1 MTALIHSYDTPSNN
15 DSQDEVAEN
24 QSQNQTSQNS
34 RQQNPRHSNTLPLI
48 CHGDKCRLFRAKG
61 IIRRP
66 MYCMKQKKNVHSG
79 CFNKNLRHRKVKQME
94 QMLLEDFTDN
104 RILMHLI
111 DFIKAPI
118 SLQNFRNLFRYLPIF
133 VHTTRNDHVYGAS
146 RYLANTLG
154 FTISDE
160 VNNNRID
167 KAATEN
173 ERKQLWRMASFRC

>member
-66 MYCMKQKKNVHSG
+66 MYCMERKNVCSG
-79 CFNKNLRHRKVKQME
+79 CFNENLHHRKVKQME
-94 QMLLEDFTDN
+94 QMLSEDFTDN

-118 SLQNFRNLFRYLPIF
+118 SLQNFQNLFRCLSIF

-146 RYLANTLG
+146 
-154 FTISDE
+154 
-160 VNNNRID
+160 
-167 KAATEN
+167 
-173 ERKQLWRMASFRC
+173 